1 MNTFSYN
8 AFNLLNPCISV
19 ENTLYEPYK
28 SKVLYEKT
36 NANKQKFGF
45 KCRKSYKP
53 YKRSYKKQ
61 NKSML

>member
-8 AFNLLNPCISV
+8 AFYLLNPCISV

-45 KCRKSYKP
+45 NCRKSYKP
-53 YKRSYKKQ
+53 
-61 NKSML
+61 